1 MRRKNLVIFFALV
14 YVVTVAVFFRGIT
27 EKETGAD
34 RLTAM
39 CLSSSLP
46 CMDLV
51 AEDGPSGSEDAD
63 RTLTVS
69 QASSETSAV
78 KGEKSEAE
86 KVKKNSKKP
95 RVLIYHTHAT
105 ESYLPAS
112 EGNYHTV
119 RLLR

>member
-39 CLSSSLP
+39 CLASSLP

-51 AEDGPSGSEDAD
+51 AEDGPLGSEDAD
-63 RTLTVS
+63 RTLPVS

-78 KGEKSEAE
+78 KGEK
-86 KVKKNSKKP
+86 
-95 RVLIYHTHAT
+95 
-105 ESYLPAS
+105 
-112 EGNYHTV
+112 
-119 RLLR
+119 